1 MRVVIFGGNG
11 FIGKHLVES
20 LRKQKKNK
28 IFVYGNKS
36 YSVKGPNLI
45 KYNESNFERIIKK
58 NKPNVIFFLSGNSYP
73 NNTINDDIYDFKSSN
88 LVIQELLTALK
99 KTSYKH
105 LFFYTSSIAVYGSVN
120 IKKSV
125 NEKYLLNPE
134 SPYGISKL
142 IAEKQ
147 IEYFS
152 KKTKFKSIVLRLS
165 SIYGPGLSRQ
175 IIYDIIK
182 GIMVNDK
189 MFLKGSIID
198 SRQFLY
204 VKDCVKIFKYLI
216 NKKHEKFTIFNI
228 ASGKK
233 IKIFKIT
240 NLIKNILKK
249 KIEIKFLD
257 KLKSPSLPALSN
269 LKLIKKI
276 GKINFTSFEIGLL
289 ETLDWIKK
297 NNKKIK

>member
-11 FIGKHLVES
+11 FIGKHLVEL

-28 IFVYGNKS
+28 IFIYGNKS
-36 YSVKGPNLI
+36 YSVRGSNLI
-45 KYNESNFERIIKK
+45 KYNESNFERIVKK

-73 NNTINDDIYDFKSSN
+73 NNTINNDVYDFKSNN
-88 LVIQELLTALK
+88 LALQELLAALK

-105 LFFYTSSIAVYGSVN
+105 LFIYTSSIAVYGSVK

-147 IEYFS
+147 IEQFS

-182 GIMVNDK
+182 NILVNDK
-189 MFLKGSIID
+189 MFLKGSIRD

-204 VKDCVKIFKYLI
+204 VKDCVKIFNYLI
-216 NKKHEKFTIFNI
+216 NKKHKKFTIFNI

-240 NLIKNILKK
+240 SLIKNILQK

-276 GKINFTSFEIGLL
+276 GKIKFTSFEIGLL
-289 ETLDWIKK
+289 ETLNWIKK
-297 NNKKIK
+297 SNEKNK

>member
-11 FIGKHLVES
+11 FIGKHLVEL

-28 IFVYGNKS
+28 IFIYGNKS
-36 YSVKGPNLI
+36 YSVRGSNLI
-45 KYNESNFERIIKK
+45 KYNESNFERIVKK

-73 NNTINDDIYDFKSSN
+73 NNTINDDIYDFKSNN
-88 LVIQELLTALK
+88 LALQELLSALK
-99 KTSYKH
+99 KTFYKH
-105 LFFYTSSIAVYGSVN
+105 LFFYTSSIAVYGSVK

-147 IEYFS
+147 IEQFS

-175 IIYDIIK
+175 IIHDIIK
-182 GIMVNDK
+182 NILVNDK
-189 MFLKGSIID
+189 MFLKGSIRD

-216 NKKHEKFTIFNI
+216 KKKHNKFTIFNI

-240 NLIKNILKK
+240 NLIKDILQK

-276 GKINFTSFEIGLL
+276 GKIKFTSFEIGLL

-297 NNKKIK
+297 NNKQIK

>member
-1 MRVVIFGGNG
+1 MRIVIFGGNG
-11 FIGKHLVES
+11 FIGKHLVE
-20 LRKQKKNK
+20 LLKRQKENK
-28 IFVYGNKS
+28 IFIYGNKS
-36 YSVKGPNLI
+36 YSVKGFNLI
-45 KYNESNFERIIKK
+45 KYNESNFKRIIKR

-73 NNTINDDIYDFKSSN
+73 INTIDDDLYDFNSNN
-88 LVIQELLTALK
+88 LVLQELLTVLK

-105 LFFYTSSIAVYGSVN
+105 LFFYSSSIAVYGSVKL
-120 IKKSV
+120 KKSV
-125 NEKYLLNPE
+125 NEKYRLNPE
-134 SPYGISKL
+134 SSYGISKL

-152 KKTKFKSIVLRLS
+152 KNIKFKSIILRLS

-175 IIYDIIK
+175 IIHDVIK
-182 GIMVNDK
+182 GIMINDK
-189 MFLKGSIID
+189 ILLKGSISD

-216 NKKHEKFTIFNI
+216 NKKHKKFTIFNI
-228 ASGKK
+228 AAGKK
-233 IKIFKIT
+233 VKIFKIT
-240 NLIKNILKK
+240 NIIKNILQK
-249 KIEIKFLD
+249 KIEIKFLN
-257 KLKSPSLPALSN
+257 KLRSPSLPELSN

>member
-1 MRVVIFGGNG
+1 MRIIIFGGNG
-11 FIGKHLVES
+11 FIGKHLVE
-20 LRKQKKNK
+20 LLKKQKINK

-36 YSVKGPNLI
+36 YSVKGSNLI
-45 KYNESNFERIIKK
+45 KYNNSNFKRIIKK

-73 NNTINDDIYDFKSSN
+73 NNTINDDLYDFNSNN
-88 LVIQELLTALK
+88 LVLQELLAALK

-105 LFFYTSSIAVYGSVN
+105 LFFYSSSIAVYGSVKL
-120 IKKSV
+120 KKSV

-147 IEYFS
+147 IELIS

-189 MFLKGSIID
+189 ISLKGSIND

-204 VKDCVKIFKYLI
+204 IKDCVKIFNFLI
-216 NKKHEKFTIFNI
+216 NKKHKKFTIFNI
-228 ASGKK
+228 AGGKK
-233 IKIFKIT
+233 VKIFKIT
-240 NLIKNILKK
+240 NLIKNILQK

-297 NNKKIK
+297 SNKKNK

>member
-11 FIGKHLVES
+11 FIGKHLVE
-20 LRKQKKNK
+20 LLKKQKKNK

-36 YSVKGPNLI
+36 YSVEGSNLI
-45 KYNESNFERIIKK
+45 KYNNSNFEKIIKK

-73 NNTINDDIYDFKSSN
+73 NNTINDDIYDFRSN
-88 LVIQELLTALK
+88 NLALQELLSALK

-105 LFFYTSSIAVYGSVN
+105 LFFYTSSIAVYGSVK

-147 IEYFS
+147 IEQFS

-182 GIMVNDK
+182 NILVNDK
-189 MFLKGSIID
+189 IFLKGSIRD
-198 SRQFLY
+198 RRQFLY
-204 VKDCVKIFKYLI
+204 VKDCVKIFNYLI
-216 NKKHEKFTIFNI
+216 NKKHKKFTIFNI

-240 NLIKNILKK
+240 NLIKHILKK

-276 GKINFTSFEIGLL
+276 GKIDFTPFDVGLL
-289 ETLDWIKK
+289 ETLNWIKK
-297 NNKKIK
+297 TNKKIK

>member
-1 MRVVIFGGNG
+1 MEIRP
-11 FIGKHLVES
+11 H
-20 LRKQKKNK
+20 
-28 IFVYGNKS
+28 
-36 YSVKGPNLI
+36 
-45 KYNESNFERIIKK
+45 RIIKRK
-58 NKPNVIFFLSGNSYP
+58 KPNVIFFLSGNSYP
-73 NNTINDDIYDFKSSN
+73 NNTINDDIYDFNSNN
-88 LVIQELLTALK
+88 LVLQELLTALK
-99 KTSYKH
+99 KTTYRH
-105 LFFYTSSIAVYGSVN
+105 LFFYSSSIAVYGSV
-120 IKKSV
+120 KLKRSV
-125 NEKYLLNPE
+125 NEKYHLNPE

-152 KKTKFKSIVLRLS
+152 KNIKFKSIILRLS

-189 MFLKGSIID
+189 ISLKGSIND

-204 VKDCVKIFKYLI
+204 VKDCVKIFNFLI
-216 NKKHEKFTIFNI
+216 NKKHKKFTIFNI
-228 ASGKK
+228 AGGKK
-233 IKIFKIT
+233 VKIFKIT
-240 NLIKNILKK
+240 NLIKNILQK

-297 NNKKIK
+297 SNKKNK